1 MIYPENFENKIGFD
15 RIREMLK
22 AACLSELGQKKTDE
36 IAFVSDHGL
45 IHKLL
50 ERVAEFVKILGSDR
64 EFPVDHYHNL
74 LPVLKKVRLEGTF
87 IELNE
92 LIELKLSL
100 DSIKA
105 VVNYFKGEEGEIYP
119 HLKEIASEVKIYPF
133 VTESINRIV
142 TGKGKVKD
150 NASHDLSKLR
160 KSLREKTA
168 RVGSRMQSI
177 LKRARENGLVDEG
190 VELSMRDGRMVIPLR
205 SADKRKISGLV
216 HDESATG
223 KTTFVEPAEIV
234 ELNNEIRELE
244 YAERREII
252 RILIEF
258 TNTIRPYLED
268 LADSYYFLGEM
279 DFIRAKAVFAK
290 RINALKPGLSEGP
303 GILWDGAKHPLLF
316 LNFKDQDK
324 EVVPLDIMLDKEK
337 YILLISGPNA
347 GGKSVCLQTV
357 GLLQYMLQCGLL
369 VPVKESSRFGIF
381 KKLFLDFGDE
391 QSIENDLSTYSSHL
405 LNMKFFLKNADPDTL
420 VLIDEFGTGT
430 EPLLGGAIA
439 QAILGRLNEQG
450 VFGVITTHYTNLKHF
465 ASSADGI
472 ENGAMLFDHQRI
484 QPLFRLQMGKP
495 GSSFA
500 FEIARSIGLPDPIL
514 KTATDNIGEDH
525 IYFDKHLREIAR
537 DKRYWENKRSKIRK
551 SEKRLDEVL
560 SGYSEELEHV
570 KNEKKEILNQARK
583 EAEELLNGVN
593 KKIEHTIRVIRE
605 TQADKEKTK
614 EARKELLELN
624 KQLQA
629 KQEDEDRKLERKI
642 EYLKR
647 KETNRKNRRNE
658 RISPNIQPEIKEK
671 EISIEVGDKVKM
683 KEQELAGEVLEVQG
697 GGKYLIAFGNM
708 ITLLPAKKIRLLSR
722 SEFRDQKAEAKR
734 PVDSYMAEVQ
744 KRKLRFNSYLDVR
757 GKRAEEAM
765 GIVQDFI
772 DEAIVTD
779 TKDLSILHG
788 KGNGILRQL
797 IREFL
802 GSVDV
807 VSSYHDEH
815 PDRGGY
821 GITLVKLDF

>member
-22 AACLSELGQKKTDE
+22 AACLSELGQKKIDE
-36 IAFVSDHGL
+36 LTFISEPEL

-50 ERVAEFVKILGSDR
+50 ERVGEFVKILDSDR

-74 LPVLKKVRLEGTF
+74 LPVIKKVRLEGTF
-87 IELNE
+87 IELDE

-105 VVNYFKGEEGEIYP
+105 VVNYFKGEEGELFP
-119 HLKEIASEVKIYPF
+119 HLKEIASVVKIYPF
-133 VTESINRIV
+133 VTESINKIV

-160 KSLREKTA
+160 KSLREKSG

-177 LKRARENGLVDEG
+177 LKKARENGLVDEG

-244 YAERREII
+244 YAEKREII
-252 RILIEF
+252 RILVEF
-258 TNTIRPYLED
+258 TNSIRPYLED
-268 LADSYYFLGEM
+268 LAASYYFLGEM

-290 RINALKPGLSEGP
+290 RIHALKPGLLEGP

-316 LNFKDQDK
+316 LNFKEQNK
-324 EVVPLDIMLDKEK
+324 EVVPLDIILDKEK
-337 YILLISGPNA
+337 HILLISGPNA

-357 GLLQYMLQCGLL
+357 VLLQYMLQCGLL
-369 VPVKESSRFGIF
+369 VPVKGSSRFGIF

-405 LNMKFFLKNADPDTL
+405 LNMKFFLRNADPDTL

-450 VFGVITTHYTNLKHF
+450 VYGVITTHYTNLKHF
-465 ASSADGI
+465 ASSAEGI
-472 ENGAMLFDHQRI
+472 ENGAMLFDHQKI
-484 QPLFRLQMGKP
+484 QPLFKLQMGKP

-560 SGYSEELEHV
+560 NDYSEELELV
-570 KNEKKEILNQARK
+570 KKEKKKILNEARK
-583 EAEELLNGVN
+583 EAEDLLNGVN
-593 KKIEHTIRVIRE
+593 RKIEHTIRVIRE
-605 TQADKEKTK
+605 TQAEKEKTRK
-614 EARKELLELN
+614 AREELSELN
-624 KQLQA
+624 KQLQTEH
-629 KQEDEDRKLERKI
+629 KEEDRKLERKI
-642 EYLKR
+642 EELKR
-647 KETNRKNRRNE
+647 RKSNRKNRTGE
-658 RISPNIQPEIKEK
+658 RISPKIKPEINEEK
-671 EISIEVGDKVKM
+671 TSIEVGDKVKM
-683 KEQELAGEVLEVQG
+683 MEQELAGEVLEVQG
-697 GGKYLIAFGNM
+697 NKFLIAFGNM
-708 ITLLPAKKIRLLSR
+708 ITLLPAEKIQRLGR
-722 SEFRDQKAEAKR
+722 SEFRDLKGGVNR
-734 PVDSYMAEVQ
+734 PGNSYMEEVQ
-744 KRKLRFNSYLDVR
+744 KRKLRFNPHLDVR
-757 GKRAEEAM
+757 GKRAEEAI

-772 DEAIVTD
+772 DDAIVTD